1 MEWKMIWSQIQNT
14 CSTIREVNF
23 HKNQDPVNPCKHLQC
38 RMPVLRVDS
47 NWYLLTLRVKKIFC
61 DFKNNLAPIVLHL
74 LRGTLFCNKR
84 WILRQF
90 CRSSHLGVCRVSIT
104 HECCICSTFSGKE
117 NFPFPLYS
125 IYLVCCFP
133 SKVKWRSMTLM
144 FSKCWSKKGSILKT
158 LNIGRQGVF

>member
-1 MEWKMIWSQIQNT
+1 MK
-14 CSTIREVNF
+14 
-23 HKNQDPVNPCKHLQC
+23 PLQQLVYMRIESPLHYYC
-38 RMPVLRVDS
+38 LKKAKLPAPNNGVKTYLKSDS

-125 IYLVCCFP
+125 IYLCCFP